1 MGWPHLYDYQTD
13 NRMRHLREME
23 GVMNNVVTP
32 AQIEKRLYDLS
43 KEIDDSHSEL
53 VEVESHYHSHKAQ
66 YEIAVARSRMTY
78 STKSS
83 PTGKNYTV
91 QQVEALALIENEEL
105 HLRLAMTEAQVKA
118 ARANAARIKTQV
130 EIARSIGTSVR
141 SSMEA
146 L

>member
-1 MGWPHLYDYQTD
+1 M
-13 NRMRHLREME
+13 N
-23 GVMNNVVTP
+23 NNVVTP
-32 AQIEKRLYDLS
+32 AQNEKRLYDLS
-43 KEIDDSHSEL
+43 KEIDESHSEL
-53 VEVESHYHSHKAQ
+53 VEVESHYNSYKAQ
-66 YEIAVARSRMTY
+66 YEISIARSRMLY

-91 QQVEALALIENEEL
+91 SEREDMALLDNEEL
-105 HLRLAMTEAQVKA
+105 HIRVAMAEAQVKA
-118 ARANAARIKTQV
+118 ARANASRIKTQV

>member
-1 MGWPHLYDYQTD
+1 
-13 NRMRHLREME
+13 
-23 GVMNNVVTP
+23 MNSAVVTP

-43 KEIDDSHSEL
+43 KEIDESHSEL
-53 VEVESHYHSHKAQ
+53 VEVESHYNSYKAQ
-66 YEIAVARSRMTY
+66 YEIAIARSRMEF
-78 STKSS
+78 SMKSS

-91 QQVEALALIENEEL
+91 SEREDMALLANEEL
-105 HLRLAMTEAQVKA
+105 HIRVAMAEAQVKA
-118 ARANAARIKTQV
+118 ARANASRIKTQV

>member
-1 MGWPHLYDYQTD
+1 
-13 NRMRHLREME
+13 
-23 GVMNNVVTP
+23 MNNGVVTP

-53 VEVESHYHSHKAQ
+53 VEVESHYHSYKAQ
-66 YEIAVARSRMTY
+66 YEIAIARSRMLY
-78 STKSS
+78 SAKSS

-91 QQVEALALIENEEL
+91 SEREDMALLENDEL
-105 HLRLAMTEAQVKA
+105 HIRVAMAEAQVKA
-118 ARANAARIKTQV
+118 ARANASRIKTQV